1 MSYTAY
7 ESSDYSGH
15 PLELY
20 RFALGEQIWL
30 FTSADHEVAYGE
42 DTYVPVFI
50 QREGFTKGGDARKSN
65 LDIKVSAANDL
76 ALLFRTGWLNGI
88 LMVTIYRHHSN
99 DTDYSVLWKGRV
111 VSCKW
116 SGSVATLTSEN
127 TATMFARA
135 GLRRVYQVGCPHVL
149 YGSACGLDASSW
161 QVTATVSAVTDG
173 TLTLSGIDGYADGYF
188 LGGMAQIGD
197 DKRMIVAHGSGSIT
211 MVDSVG
217 SAAEGNTVTL
227 WPGCARTMTACLNKF
242 NNLDNYGGLPFLPDK
257 NPFSGDALI

>member
-1 MSYTAY
+1 MSYTTY
-7 ESSDYSGH
+7 EESDYSGE

-20 RFALGEQIWL
+20 RFVLGDQIWL
-30 FTSADHEVAYGE
+30 FTSADHEVAWGD

-50 QREGFTKGGDARKSN
+50 KRGGFTKGGDARKGNIEVQVAASN
-65 LDIKVSAANDL
+65 AV
-76 ALLFRTGWLNGI
+76 ALLFRSGWLSGI
-88 LMVTIYRHHSN
+88 MTLTIYRHHYS

-111 VSCKW
+111 ISCKW
-116 SGSVATLTSEN
+116 SGSMATLTSDN
-127 TATMFARA
+127 VSTTFSRA
-135 GLRRVYQVGCPHVL
+135 GLRRSYQVGCPHVL
-149 YGSACGLDASSW
+149 YGSACGLEASSW
-161 QVTATVSAVTDG
+161 QVAATVSAVTDG

-217 SAAEGNTVTL
+217 SAAEGDTVTL
-227 WPGCARTMTACLNKF
+227 WPGCPRTMTSCLNKF